1 MRFDSAALG
10 LHLKHR
16 QLLRLPA
23 DNGGRI
29 TCRSGSVWITRDGDA
44 NDIVL
49 ERGQSYLSTRGDGII
64 IYALHDADIDVV
76 ETAAAPAPLPAPGR
90 LPAKW
95 LGWFGAPLAAAA
107 ALG

>member
-23 DNGGRI
+23 DNGARI

-49 ERGQSYLSTRGDGII
+49 ERGQTFQGTRGDGVI

-76 ETAAAPAPLPAPGR
+76 ETAAAATRLAPPAR
-90 LPAKW
+90 LPATW
-95 LGWFGAPLAAAA
+95 LGWFGAPIAAAA

>member
-1 MRFDSAALG
+1 MRFDSEALG

-23 DNGGRI
+23 DNGARV
-29 TCRSGSVWITRDGDA
+29 TCRSGCVWITRDGDA

-49 ERGQSYLSTRGDGII
+49 EPGQTFQSERGDGII
-64 IYALHDADIDVV
+64 IYGLHDADIDVV
-76 ETAAAPAPLPAPGR
+76 EIATAPARVAAPRR
-90 LPAKW
+90 LPAAW

>member
-1 MRFDSAALG
+1 MRFDSEALG

-23 DNGGRI
+23 DNGARI

-44 NDIVL
+44 KDIVL
-49 ERGQSYLSTRGDGII
+49 ERGQTFQSTRGDGIV

-76 ETAAAPAPLPAPGR
+76 ESPAAPAHMPATSR
-90 LPAKW
+90 LPAAW